1 MQTVHPLM
9 PLKTSKNMR
18 ESRENRWLTNTG
30 TDLRPFGGTVPSRG
44 GSSRDSESEE
54 GMRPGRP
61 GGIVET
67 GRAQQLSLPQ
77 RAIETFLVSSANPTA
92 PTTTSLPIT

>member
-30 TDLRPFGGTVPSRG
+30 NDLRPFGGRSAV
-44 GSSRDSESEE
+44 
-54 GMRPGRP
+54 
-61 GGIVET
+61 T
-67 GRAQQLSLPQ
+67 GRVVP
-77 RAIETFLVSSANPTA
+77 
-92 PTTTSLPIT
+92 